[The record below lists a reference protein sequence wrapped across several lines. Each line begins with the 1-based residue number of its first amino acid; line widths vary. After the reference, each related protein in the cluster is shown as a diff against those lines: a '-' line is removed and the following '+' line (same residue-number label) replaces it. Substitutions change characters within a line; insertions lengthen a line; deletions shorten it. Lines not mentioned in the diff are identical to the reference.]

1 MLWAFNIPHPSR
13 ILSPSFVGT
22 LQLSPI
28 RMASFGSR
36 YWGYAHND
44 GQCALNWKKGVGYSS
59 PHSKLKTCCGGK
71 DKLIAAYWAAYN
83 AKSTGT
89 NNIHAAIQQAAD
101 FTPEETALNDWLTM
115 IILKNWSLTSVECK
129 LHCYMCKHRTTFSCK
144 QICMM
149 IHPWGGCWDKGFQD
163 AQEGQGNWLVWWVYL
178 QLNPLCCPLRFVHWG
193 RGRCLIW
200 KNHPLHHFARSF
212 TYDCYSR

>member
-1 MLWAFNIPHPSR
+1 MSIIQRLHSSIKVKDHNFPKTWNQKELLLGNSSYVISYLCSMKTRRGGLVMLWAFNIPHPSR

-149 IHPWGGCWDKGFQD
+149 IHPWGGC
-163 AQEGQGNWLVWWVYL
+163 
-178 QLNPLCCPLRFVHWG
+178 
-193 RGRCLIW
+193 
-200 KNHPLHHFARSF
+200 
-212 TYDCYSR
+212 